1 MYLKNMVTKGKCA
14 YCLSIFSGNMMV
26 RHLLSCSSRQD
37 FLKKPDKTHYKTV
50 KNGLKKYNEA
60 TFYLLKIFSP
70 GQPEYWIYLD
80 LGGNLTLFDL
90 DSFLRNTWLECCG
103 HLSSF
108 TIADQT
114 YEYQINK
121 LTDNDSKSMRIKLKK
136 LLYKDM
142 SFGYVYDY
150 GSSTEIEIKVIS
162 SHSPVVKNKSKF
174 IKISARNDDI
184 DFRCFICK
192 KEKATEI
199 CTICLYEKE
208 GGRTQSSFCKS
219 CAMKHE
225 CGEEMTLP
233 IVNSPRSGICG
244 YTGEF

>member
-1 MYLKNMVTKGKCA
+1 MGK
-14 YCLSIFSGNMMV
+14 
-26 RHLLSCSSRQD
+26 HLLSCKSRQG
-37 FLKKPDKTHYKTV
+37 FFNEFEETPPPNKTAS
-50 KNGLKKYNEA
+50 NRINEV

-70 GQPEYWIYLD
+70 GQPEYWIYVD
-80 LGGNLTLFDL
+80 LSDNLTLLDL
-90 DSFLRNTWLECCG
+90 DSFLRKIWLECCG

-108 TIADQT
+108 TIMDQT
-114 YEYQINK
+114 YESQIDK

-136 LLYKDM
+136 LFQKNMYI
-142 SFGYVYDY
+142 GYIYDY
-150 GSSTEIEIKVIS
+150 GSSTEIEIKVVS
-162 SHSPVVKNKSKF
+162 SYPSITIKNSNKF
-174 IKISARNDDI
+174 IKVSARNDDI
-184 DFRCFICK
+184 DYRCFNCK

>member
-1 MYLKNMVTKGKCA
+1 MVTKGKCS
-14 YCLSIFSGNMMV
+14 YCSSSFSGNMMGK
-26 RHLLSCSSRQD
+26 HLISCKSRQD
-37 FLKKPDKTHYKTV
+37 FFKEFEETPPRTTRNRPKKPNKVIFH
-50 KNGLKKYNEA
+50 
-60 TFYLLKIFSP
+60 LLKIFSP
-70 GQPEYWIYLD
+70 GQPEYWLYID
-80 LGGNLTLFDL
+80 LCDNLTLLDL

-114 YEYQINK
+114 YEYQLDK
-121 LTDNDSKSMRIKLKK
+121 LFDNDSKSMRIILKK

-142 SFGYVYDY
+142 SFGYLYDY
-150 GSSTEIEIKVIS
+150 GSSTEIEIKVVS
-162 SHSPVVKNKSKF
+162 SYLCITKNSRKS

-184 DFRCFICK
+184 DFRCFKCK

-208 GGRTQSSFCKS
+208 GGKTQSSFCKS

-244 YTGEF
+244 YTG

>member
-1 MYLKNMVTKGKCA
+1 MVTKGKCA
-14 YCLSIFSGNMMV
+14 YCLSSFSGNMMGK
-26 RHLLSCSSRQD
+26 HLLSCRSRQD
-37 FLKKPDKTHYKTV
+37 FIKEFEDKPPKDAKTS
-50 KNGLKKYNEA
+50 LKKYNEV

-70 GQPEYWIYLD
+70 GQPEYWLYID
-80 LGGNLTLFDL
+80 LSDNLTLLDL

-108 TIADQT
+108 TIDDQT
-114 YEYQINK
+114 YEYQLDK
-121 LTDNDSKSMRIKLKK
+121 LFDNDSKSMRIKLKK
-136 LLYKDM
+136 LLYKGM
-142 SFGYVYDY
+142 SIGYIYDY

-162 SHSPVVKNKSKF
+162 SHSDITKNSSKF

-184 DFRCFICK
+184 DFRCIKCK

-219 CAMKHE
+219 CGMKHD